1 MCGICGMI
9 GPGADPAII
18 QRMNLSLAHRGPDG
32 EGVYQGKGVLLGHR
46 RLSIID
52 LVTGE
57 QPMTNEDKTVWV
69 VFNGEIYNF
78 QDLRGELQERG
89 HVFATR
95 SDTEVLIHGYEE
107 YGPEFLIRLD
117 GIFAFALWDV
127 RKKRLLLVRDY
138 FGIKPMHYHFDGRT
152 LRFASEIKAILQ
164 DPAVLREPDYQSIH
178 YFFNL
183 RFIPGEGTLFR
194 GVKRL
199 RPGHYMIYENGAIS
213 THRYFNLQRT
223 KNVPADENHCVE
235 GIRHYL
241 REAVRKQKI
250 SDVPLGVYLSGGLDS
265 SALVKYMSE
274 LSSEPVRTFS
284 MGFNEPTDELEDAR
298 IIAEQFKTDHH
309 EISILPDPLRQY
321 PEVIWHAEEPK
332 ENILQGFLLSRFA
345 KSHVKVCLSG
355 LGGDELFAGYEL
367 HRYIY
372 PASFVYP
379 AVPKALDSWFFRPLS
394 RFIFSVENACGSLS
408 LDEYRRGLQMLLSL
422 GDPARY
428 YLILRNVWDYDER
441 AYKNVYG
448 PVLLRQNLKKTH
460 TQFDHFFSPND
471 RSVLDK
477 VLWAEFNTKM
487 QEDFLM
493 NEDRTS
499 MANGLEVRVP
509 FLDRDLAQFAMSIPA
524 ELKMKGNRPKDLFRK
539 AMEGVLPEYTLRKK
553 KWGFSFNPYYQ
564 FQKDLK
570 TVAESVLTRKRVEER
585 GLLNYD
591 YLKRIMDHPPHP
603 RLRWHYFFLWLALG
617 MEIWFRMFIEG
628 DLSEPV
634 FELEHYLQNGRRDN
648 TV

>member
-1 MCGICGMI
+1 MCGICGI
-9 GPGADPAII
+9 VGPGADPAII
-18 QRMNLSLAHRGPDG
+18 RRMNMSLAHRGPDG
-32 EGVYQGKGVLLGHR
+32 EGIYQGEGVLLGHR

-52 LVTGE
+52 LVTGK
-57 QPMTNEDKTVWV
+57 QPMTNEDRTICV

-78 QDLRGELQERG
+78 QDLRRELEERG
-89 HVFATR
+89 HRFATR

-107 YGPEFLIRLD
+107 YGPEFLSRLD
-117 GIFAFALWDV
+117 GIFAFALWDE
-127 RKKRLLLVRDY
+127 REKRLLLVRDY
-138 FGIKPMHYHFDGRT
+138 FGIKPLHYHFDGRT
-152 LRFASEIKAILQ
+152 LLFASEIKAILQ
-164 DPAVLREPDYQSIH
+164 DPSVLKEPDYQSIH

-183 RFIPGEGTLFR
+183 RFIPGDGTLFN
-194 GVKRL
+194 GIKRL
-199 RPGHYMIYENGAIS
+199 LPAHYMMYENGAIS
-213 THRYFNLQRT
+213 THRYFNLKRLADI
-223 KNVPADENHCVE
+223 PADEDHCAD

-241 REAVRKQKI
+241 REAVRKQII

-265 SALVKYMSE
+265 SALVRYMSE
-274 LSSEPVRTFS
+274 IVSEPVRTFS
-284 MGFNEPTDELEDAR
+284 MGFNEPTDELEDAS
-298 IIAEQFKTDHH
+298 IIAAQFKTDHH
-309 EISILPDPLRQY
+309 EISVSPDPLRQY

-345 KSHVKVCLSG
+345 KNYVKVCLSG
-355 LGGDELFAGYEL
+355 LGGDELFAGYAF

-372 PASFVYP
+372 PASFIYP
-379 AVPKALDSWFFRPLS
+379 AVPSSLDSLIFRPLS
-394 RFIFSVENACGSLS
+394 RFIFSVENASGSLS
-408 LDEYRRGLQMLLSL
+408 LDEYRRGVQMLLSL

-428 YLILRNVWDYDER
+428 YLILRNVWDFDEK
-441 AYKNVYG
+441 AYRNIYG
-448 PVLLRQNLKKTH
+448 PVLLSQNLKKTR
-460 TQFDHFFSPND
+460 TQFDDFFSLNN

-509 FLDRDLAQFAMSIPA
+509 FLDRDLVQFAMSIPA
-524 ELKMKGNRPKDLFRK
+524 ELKMKGNRLKNLFRK
-539 AMEGVLPEYTLRKK
+539 AMGGELPEYTLRKK

-570 TVAESVLTRKRVEER
+570 TVAESVLTRRRVEER
-585 GLLNYD
+585 GILNYD
-591 YLKRIMDHPPHP
+591 YLKRIMDHPAHP

-628 DLSEPV
+628 DLSGPV
-634 FELEHYLQNGRRDN
+634 FELEHYLQSGGRVN
-648 TV
+648 AL